1 MKLSEIKQL
10 LDTNGYVI
18 IPNVLDKSEVAAAL
32 DQFKQWQ
39 KYGGAALET
48 THAKCDP
55 HGIYKYRQ
63 VGHQPHAWYCRT
75 RPEVIKIFKHIWD
88 VPEKD
93 GMIVSFDGSCYISS
107 RCTSKDKC
115 WTHSDQAPAAKEFMC
130 WQGFVSL
137 TANKERTLV
146 VYEGSHKL
154 HKEYFESRGLDKGP
168 TASKNWNLIDKD
180 YLDSISGSRRVLDVP
195 AGALV
200 LWDSRTFHQ
209 NQFGAPESEDR
220 YVQYVCYF
228 PKSHPKNTKAIEKKR
243 QKYFLERRTTSHWPC
258 PVRVNSLQPQTYGD
272 QSLVIDYDSLPEINL
287 TRYTMEIAKLI

>member
-1 MKLSEIKQL
+1 M
-10 LDTNGYVI
+10 
-18 IPNVLDKSEVAAAL
+18 EVATYQAGVL
-32 DQFKQWQ
+32 Q
-39 KYGGAALET
+39 KINAGR
-48 THAKCDP
+48 
-55 HGIYKYRQ
+55 IR
-63 VGHQPHAWYCRT
+63 
-75 RPEVIKIFKHIWD
+75 
-88 VPEKD
+88 
-93 GMIVSFDGSCYISS
+93 
-107 RCTSKDKC
+107 
-115 WTHSDQAPAAKEFMC
+115 THSDQAPAAKEFMC

-180 YLDSISGSRRVLDVP
+180 YLDSISSSRRVLEVP

-220 YVQYVCYF
+220 FVQYVCYF
-228 PKSHPKNTKAIEKKR
+228 PKSHPKNTKAIQKKR
-243 QKYFLERRTTSHWPC
+243 EKYFLERRTTSHWPC

-272 QSLVIDYDSLPEINL
+272 QSLVIDYESLPGIDL
-287 TRYTMEIAKLI
+287 TRYKGEIAKLI